1 MNVWMLSTD
10 VPNSCRNGRKVFNA
24 QPIDHDPQSEGR
36 SGLFNESIFSAQIMD
51 GVVLSDNAFN
61 LNVAQT
67 WVVPLKKMMMMRNG
81 NRFYSGGDFYDR

>member
-1 MNVWMLSTD
+1 M
-10 VPNSCRNGRKVFNA
+10 PNQLTMIHNRK
-24 QPIDHDPQSEGR
+24 EGVVYMMKE
-36 SGLFNESIFSAQIMD
+36 FCPAQIMD